1 MKNILLNLVVLL
13 LCNANIFAQIKSFTA
28 VINDP
33 DHYTNVRAS
42 ENGKIIDKLVDG
54 QMFYVLNE
62 NSDPDWYQ
70 ISYADPKEQKKDF
83 ERFYNKVKEGY
94 IHKSKVK
101 FLDQLKN
108 LSVKEITNGYMFFDE
123 NFSLEMTVKD
133 FDVKKHKITKNDGHF
148 ISKIDDARPWGIDGD
163 ILPEMNELDKV
174 IVTYNKVK
182 IPFPKEAIKNMFQ
195 FTLNPKYIGVSKLDN
210 HTYFFYSQNSDGA
223 GSYESVWKI
232 VDGKVV
238 QQLISQF

>member
-13 LCNANIFAQIKSFTA
+13 LCNTNIFAQTKSFTA

-33 DHYTNVRAS
+33 DHYTNVRNS
-42 ENGKIIDKLVDG
+42 ENGKVIDKLVEG
-54 QMFYVLNE
+54 QMFYVINV
-62 NSDPDWYQ
+62 NVDPDWYQ
-70 ISYADPKEQKKDF
+70 ISYPDPKEQKKAF

-94 IHKSKVK
+94 IHRSKVK

-108 LSVKEITNGYMFFDE
+108 LSVKEIKNGYIFFDE
-123 NFSLEMTVKD
+123 NFSLEVSTKD
-133 FDVKKHKITKNDGHF
+133 FDVKKHKITKNEYRYVA
-148 ISKIDDARPWGIDGD
+148 KIDDARPWGIDGN
-163 ILPEMNELDKV
+163 ILPDMNELDKV